1 MSDHILVAYAS
12 ISGSTKEVAEA
23 IAKELQRNGAN
34 ATVQPARE
42 VDNLEGYSAA
52 VIGSSIRV
60 GRWLTDAIHLIERNE
75 EALAAMPVAY
85 YTTCLTMV
93 QDTDENRRKVDAY
106 LAPIQSLAP
115 SVQPVSIGMFA
126 GSLDPNYRVKVFA
139 DQEPES
145 DFRDFNAIE
154 AWAREIRP
162 ILVGETAQAEV
173 AAKPKGVTLTGA
185 MLNETD
191 MSGVDLSY
199 ADMREAKLHRARFV
213 QSNMANADL
222 RKADLGEA
230 DMRESNLSEAG
241 LYWADLRG
249 SDLGGAN
256 LTAANLL
263 GADLTDANLS
273 GANCENAIFN
283 GALLR
288 QASMQNV
295 KLTNADFNWADLSGA
310 NLSGSDLTQANLSW
324 ANLRWANLTD
334 ANLDGTYYNE
344 ETVWPHGFSAEKAG
358 CIYVRRHYS

>member
-1 MSDHILVAYAS
+1 MSQQILVAYAS

-23 IAKELQRNGAN
+23 IAMELQRNGAD
-34 ATVQPARE
+34 ATAVPARE
-42 VDNLEGYSAA
+42 VKSLDGYNAA

-60 GRWLTDAIHLIERNE
+60 GRWLADAIRLVEQNE
-75 EALAAMPVAY
+75 DALSTMPVAY
-85 YTTCLTMV
+85 FSTCLTMV
-93 QDTDENRRKVDAY
+93 HDTEDNRRKVEAY
-106 LAPIQSLAP
+106 LAPIRSLAP
-115 SVQPVSIGMFA
+115 SVHPVSTGMFA
-126 GSLDPNYRVKVFA
+126 GSLDPNHRVKIFA

-145 DFRDFNAIE
+145 DFRDFGAIE

-162 ILVGETAQAEV
+162 ILVGETAQPAVE
-173 AAKPKGVTLTGA
+173 AQPKGVTLAGA

-199 ADMREAKLHRARFV
+199 ADLREAKLHRARFV
-213 QSNMANADL
+213 ESNMSNADM

-230 DMRESNLSEAG
+230 DMRGSNLSEAG

-249 SDLGGAN
+249 SDLGDAN

-273 GANCENAIFN
+273 GANCQNAVFN

-288 QASMQNV
+288 QASLDNTNLV
-295 KLTNADFNWADLSGA
+295 NADFNWADLSGA
-310 NLSGSDLTQANLSW
+310 NLTKANLAEANLSW

-334 ANLDGTYYNE
+334 ANLDGAYYNE
-344 ETVWPHGFSAEKAG
+344 ETQWPHGFSAEKAG

>member
-12 ISGSTKEVAEA
+12 ISGSTQEVAEA
-23 IAKELQRNGAN
+23 IALELQRNGAN
-34 ATVQPARE
+34 ATVQPARKVE
-42 VDNLEGYSAA
+42 SLEGYTAA

-60 GRWLTDAIHLIERNE
+60 GRWLADAIRLIERNE
-75 EALAAMPVAY
+75 EALATMPVAY

-93 QDTDENRRKVDAY
+93 HDTDDNRRKVEAY
-106 LAPIQSLAP
+106 LAPIRSLAP
-115 SVQPVSIGMFA
+115 AVEPVSIGMFA
-126 GSLDPNYRVKVFA
+126 GSLDPNHRVKIFA

-145 DFRDFNAIE
+145 DFRDFDAIE

-162 ILVGETAQAEV
+162 ILVGESPQPEPEI
-173 AAKPKGVTLTGA
+173 KPKGVTLAGA

-213 QSNMANADL
+213 KSNMAHADL

-230 DMRESNLSEAG
+230 DMRESDLSEAG

-249 SDLGGAN
+249 SDLGGAT
-256 LTAANLL
+256 LKATNLL

-295 KLTNADFNWADLSGA
+295 NLINADFNWADLSGA
-310 NLSGSDLTQANLSW
+310 NLGGSDLAEANLSW

-334 ANLDGTYYNE
+334 ANLDGAYYNE

-358 CIYVRRHYS
+358 CIYVRKHYS